1 MTERDRVEALH
12 RLNLLESPPEER
24 FDRITR
30 AARELFG
37 VPMAVVTLVD
47 SGNTVVKSPPELH
60 PIVVPREESF
70 CSTTIASP
78 RILVV
83 PDATADERFA
93 GLPSVNGSMGIRF
106 YAGRPLNAGPGMRVG
121 TLCLYDT
128 RPRELS
134 PEQLS
139 QLEELGAWAEAELQD
154 SADRDRARSVQQAL
168 LPAAAGTGTGYDAAG
183 MFLPKSEV
191 GGDFYSWR
199 ERESNLCLAIADV
212 MGKGTAAALV
222 AATVRSAILGAPG
235 TDPGAAL
242 DTASELLTHDLE
254 ATSTF
259 ATAFLASLELETGT
273 LRYADA
279 GHGLS
284 MIVSP
289 DGTYTRLHGN
299 GLPLG
304 LGEPGS
310 WMTRTAA
317 LQPGD
322 TLATFTDGVLDLFDG
337 TLAALDDLAAL
348 VAGAQPAQSIN
359 ALRRLNGQAAPD
371 DDLTALIVRRLGAGA
386 TEPAGGTGS

>member
-12 RLNLLESPPEER
+12 RLNLLESSPEER

-30 AARELFG
+30 AARELFS

-47 SGNTVVKSPPELH
+47 SGSTVVKSPPELH
-60 PIVVPREESF
+60 PTVVPREESF
-70 CSTTIASP
+70 CSTAIAAP

-83 PDATADERFA
+83 PDARADERFA
-93 GLPSVNGSMGIRF
+93 GLPSVDGSMGIRF

-128 RPRELS
+128 RPRDMS
-134 PEQLS
+134 PEQLV

-168 LPAAAGTGTGYDAAG
+168 MPAEGGNGRGYEAAG

-199 ERESNLCLAIADV
+199 ERENNLCLAIADA
-212 MGKGTAAALV
+212 MGKGTAAALM
-222 AATVRSAILGAPG
+222 AATVRSAILNAAG
-235 TDPGAAL
+235 TDPGTTL
-242 DTASELLTHDLE
+242 DSASVLLARDLE

-259 ATAFLASLELETGT
+259 ATAFLATLDLETGT

-289 DGTYTRLHGN
+289 DGTYTRLHGA

-310 WMTRTAA
+310 WMTHTAA

-337 TLAALDDLAAL
+337 SLASLDEIAAL
-348 VAGAQPAQSIN
+348 VATAQPAQSIN
-359 ALRRLNGQAAPD
+359 VLRRLNGRAAPD
-371 DDLTALIVRRLGAGA
+371 DDLTALIVRRLGADA
-386 TEPAGGTGS
+386 TEPAKGNGS

>member
-60 PIVVPREESF
+60 PTVVPREESF
-70 CSTTIASP
+70 CSTTIAAP

-121 TLCLYDT
+121 TLCIYDT

-154 SADRDRARSVQQAL
+154 SAERERARSVQQAL

-183 MFLPKSEV
+183 MFLPRSEV

-199 ERESNLCLAIADV
+199 ERENNFCLAIADV
-212 MGKGTAAALV
+212 MGKGTAAALI
-222 AATVRSAILGAPG
+222 AATVRSAILSAAG

-242 DTASELLTHDLE
+242 DTASELLAHDLE
-254 ATSTF
+254 MTSTF
-259 ATAFLASLELETGT
+259 ATAFLASLDMETGT

-289 DGTYTRLHGN
+289 DGTYARLHGN

-310 WMTRTAA
+310 WMTRTVP

-337 TLAALDDLAAL
+337 TLAALDEIAGL
-348 VAGAQPAQSIN
+348 VAGAQPAEIIN
-359 ALRRLNGQAAPD
+359 ALRRLNGRAAPD

-386 TEPAGGTGS
+386 TVPAGGTGS